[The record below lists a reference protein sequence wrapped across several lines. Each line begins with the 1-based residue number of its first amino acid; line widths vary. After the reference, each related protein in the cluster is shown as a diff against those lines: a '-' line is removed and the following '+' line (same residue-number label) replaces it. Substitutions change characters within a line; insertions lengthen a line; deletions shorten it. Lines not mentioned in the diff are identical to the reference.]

1 VPSIEQAVMRR
12 LVAGARVA
20 RMATIDPDGRPHL
33 VPLVFALEGV
43 TLYSSIDDKPKRTPR
58 LRRLAN
64 LRANPDLVTVLVDHY
79 EEAWPEVWWV
89 RLRGTGRVVEE
100 GPERDRG
107 LALLAERYP
116 QYRDMPPQGA
126 VIALDITEWRGWSW
140 RPLQ

>member
-1 VPSIEQAVMRR
+1 MRR

-33 VPLVFALEGV
+33 VPLVFALDGE

-79 EEAWPEVWWV
+79 EEVWPEVWWV

>member
-1 VPSIEQAVMRR
+1 MRR

-33 VPLVFALEGV
+33 VPLVFALDGE

>member
-1 VPSIEQAVMRR
+1 MRR

-20 RMATIDPDGRPHL
+20 RMATIDPDGRPHV
-33 VPLVFALEGV
+33 VPLVFALDGE

>member
-1 VPSIEQAVMRR
+1 MRR
-12 LVAGARVA
+12 LVADARVA

-33 VPLVFALEGV
+33 VPLVFALEGE
-43 TLYSSIDDKPKRTPR
+43 TLYSSIDDKPKRTMR
-58 LRRLAN
+58 VRRLAN
-64 LRANPDLVTVLVDHY
+64 LRANPDRVTVLVDHY

-89 RLRGTGRVVEE
+89 RLRGTGRVLEE

-107 LALLAERYP
+107 LALLAQRYP

>member
-33 VPLVFALEGV
+33 VPLVFALDGE